1 MVRVVCRAPLYL
13 VGVVTAPLLD
23 GVRVLDLSRVL
34 AGPFCG
40 QILAEMGA
48 DVIKVEP
55 PEGDPARGI
64 GPHRGG
70 RSLYFASLNTGKR
83 SVVLD
88 LAAREGRDRFQA
100 LLGTADVVV
109 ENLRPRAAAKLGLDP
124 QAALERHPTLVWVTV
139 SSYARH
145 TGRRHEA
152 SFDLIAQAESGIMA
166 VTGEPG
172 GPPLRAGI
180 AVADLVAGL
189 WAALAAVS
197 GYAARLRHGRGRH
210 LEVPLL
216 DAAMSLLTYWA
227 TGAMATGE
235 SPGPVGS
242 GHHTIVPY
250 RAYATADGQLVVA
263 VLGDR
268 FWPPLCRALGLEEL
282 ASRGD
287 LARNID
293 RVAARTEVDAA
304 VAEAMAD
311 LTTTEATERLAAA
324 GVPHARIASVLE
336 AVTSPYAAASGL
348 VAEIPADGGPYHL
361 VQGPLRSGRALRP
374 APGLGEH
381 TAEVMAE
388 VDRPRE

>member
-1 MVRVVCRAPLYL
+1 MAPS
-13 VGVVTAPLLD
+13 PLLD
-23 GVRVLDLSRVL
+23 EVRVLDLSRVL

-55 PEGDPARGI
+55 PDGDPARGI
-64 GPHRGG
+64 GPHRHG

-88 LAAREGRDRFQA
+88 LTTQEDRERFEA
-100 LLGTADVVV
+100 LLGTADIVV

-124 QAALERHPTLVWVTV
+124 EAAVARHPELVWVTI

-145 TGRRHEA
+145 TSRRDEG

-172 GPPLRAGI
+172 GPPVRAGI
-180 AVADLVAGL
+180 AVTDLVAGL
-189 WAALAAVS
+189 WAALAAAA
-197 GYAARLRHGRGRH
+197 GYAARLREGRGRH

-216 DAAMSLLTYWA
+216 DSALSLLVYWA

-268 FWPPLCRALGLEEL
+268 FWVPLCEALGLDAL
-282 ASRGD
+282 AARED
-287 LARNID
+287 LTRNVA
-293 RVAARTEVDAA
+293 RVAARDEIDAGIS
-304 VAEAMAD
+304 EAMAD
-311 LTTTEATERLAAA
+311 LTTDQAIERLAAA

-336 AVTSPYAAASGL
+336 AVTSPYAADSGL
-348 VAEIPADGGPYHL
+348 VAEIPYGDGSYAV
-361 VQGPLRSGRALRP
+361 VQGPLRSQRALRP
-374 APGLGEH
+374 APRLGEH
-381 TAEVMAE
+381 TDEVLGE
-388 VDRPRE
+388 VLAG

>member
-1 MVRVVCRAPLYL
+1 MVRRLGAPIYL
-13 VGVVTAPLLD
+13 DAVQKTPLLD

-48 DVIKVEP
+48 DVIKIEP
-55 PEGDPARGI
+55 PDGDPARGI
-64 GPHRGG
+64 GPHRDG

-88 LAAREGRDRFQA
+88 LTAEQDRARFEV
-100 LLGTADVVV
+100 LLATADIVV

-124 QAALERHPTLVWVTV
+124 EAVLPRHPHLVWVTI

-145 TGRRHEA
+145 TDRRDEG

-172 GPPLRAGI
+172 GSPVRAGI
-180 AVADLVAGL
+180 AVTDLVAGL
-189 WAALAAVS
+189 WAALAAAA
-197 GYAARLRHGRGRH
+197 GYAARLREGRGRR

-216 DAAMSLLTYWA
+216 DSAMSLLTYWA

-268 FWPPLCRALGLEEL
+268 FWLPLCEALGLDDM
-282 ASRGD
+282 AARDD
-287 LARNID
+287 LAHNVD
-293 RVAARTEVDAA
+293 RVAARAEVDAA

-311 LTTTEATERLAAA
+311 LTNDRAIERLAAA
-324 GVPHARIASVLE
+324 GVPHAPIASVLE

-348 VAEIPADGGPYHL
+348 VTAIPYDGGSYHV
-361 VQGPLRSGRALRP
+361 VQGPLRSERPLRP
-374 APGLGEH
+374 APRLGEH
-381 TAEVMAE
+381 TTEVLGEMLPG
-388 VDRPRE
+388 D